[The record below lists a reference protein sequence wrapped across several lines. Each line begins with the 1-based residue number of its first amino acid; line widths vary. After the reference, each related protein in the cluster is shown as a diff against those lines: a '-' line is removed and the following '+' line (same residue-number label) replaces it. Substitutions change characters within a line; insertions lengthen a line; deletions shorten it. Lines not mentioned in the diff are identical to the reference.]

1 MIARLVATGMALAFV
16 AAPGRAQEAAPT
28 LEISRRDTLDASS
41 PQPFSLVPIVL
52 PGSERVLADGEALDT
67 TRYRLDYRHA
77 RLWVDDLSGTEAL
90 VVEYRSLPFRFQDVY
105 RRHALAEAP
114 TDEETAP
121 AAPPMEAEP
130 VRLFPTAT
138 SLQHNGSITRGM
150 LVGSNRDVTIESGLR
165 LQLAGPLSEQVHV
178 RAVLTDENTP
188 ILPEGTTQRIEEFDR
203 VFIGLDV
210 PHARAELGDFDI
222 RFASG
227 EFSAFS
233 RRLQGASATTS
244 LPDGGRI
251 GGRVQAAGAV
261 ARGLFRSQEIEPI
274 DGVQGP
280 YRLDGAEGER
290 FVLVVPGSEAVFAD
304 GERLERGETN
314 DYVIDYATAEISF
327 TSNRM
332 VTADMRIKVEFQY
345 STSSF
350 TRTLAGV
357 EVDMHFQPGQRP
369 ETAQRGMSGRF
380 GISVIREADSRDFS
394 EEFGFG
400 GEDSLALARAGD
412 GAAIAGAAQRVA
424 FDPEAPYVQYRREIR
439 PPSDTVYVALDQ
451 APGPSEAVFR
461 VRFAHVGEGLGSY
474 ERTGRAVNGILYEY
488 RGPGKGSYLPVR
500 LLPKPAMHRMI
511 DMRGA
516 FSPIPAVEVFG
527 EWGRSLQD
535 KNRLSPLDAD
545 DDLGDAVLAGMRLK
559 PFSLG
564 GVRLSGEAR
573 RRHVT
578 SSFAA
583 FDRIRP
589 VEFARRWNLVS
600 RRDPGAGSL
609 SVDETIDEGHV
620 QFGFLEESSVRGE
633 AGRIVLG
640 DGFEADRRAAYVAV
654 QEGGWPRFEYALE
667 SIASRERAAGEEGRW
682 IRQSGQVEYALGGG
696 RLSPRLEFEH
706 EDRMQE
712 ALAVDSLLRPSFRF
726 LEVRPGLA
734 WQDEAFGMTAFVERR
749 VEDDWID
756 GRVEPAA
763 TSWTGRTTFEWRP
776 SSLLDAQGSIG
787 FRARHFTER
796 FRIAQNRENAESLL
810 LKLNGAWRPLARSVQ
825 LNVLYDGMTE
835 RSPVLQEIYIRT
847 GPEIGQFVWED
858 GNADGL
864 VQIDELLPER
874 LPNEGAYVRTY
885 VPSDT
890 LVSVV
895 NVLSRIRLELDPRR
909 RWGRSDRRWKRR
921 LSQVATRTVIE
932 VREKT
937 RDPNTLP
944 IYLLDLSRF
953 RNAEHTMN
961 GRLRLGQDIF
971 LFRSR
976 PEYGLDIS
984 LNRLRSLSELAA
996 GQEERFV
1003 DGWRLEGR
1011 WRPSSDWGIQ
1021 AVASGEQDRLASD
1034 AFSSRRY
1041 DVSGFQLEPGV
1052 SWTVSDRVQATLSAS
1067 YGRKKD
1073 AFADRDAQI
1082 LKAPAELRYTI
1093 PRKLQT
1099 TLRAEA
1105 ARVRLN
1111 GEAQGLARFELT
1123 DGRGPGWSSLWS
1135 FRAQYTVNAYLRATF
1150 SYDGRAPADAPVIH
1164 TMQLQMSAL
1173 F

>member
-16 AAPGRAQEAAPT
+16 AAPGRAQEAAPP
-28 LEISRRDTLDASS
+28 LEIFRRDTLDASTA
-41 PQPFSLVPIVL
+41 QPFQLVPIVL
-52 PGSERVLADGEALDT
+52 PGSERVLADGQALDT

-77 RLWVDDLSGTEAL
+77 RLWVDGVSGAESL
-90 VVEYRSLPFRFQDVY
+90 VVEYRTLPFRFQDWY
-105 RRHALAEAP
+105 RRHDLTEAQA
-114 TDEETAP
+114 DEGVAP
-121 AAPPMEAEP
+121 ALPAVEEEP
-130 VRLFPTAT
+130 VRLFPA
-138 SLQHNGSITRGM
+138 SSALQRNGSITRGM
-150 LVGSNRDVTIESGLR
+150 LVGNNRDVTLESGLR
-165 LQLAGPLSEQVHV
+165 MQLAGPLSEQVHV
-178 RAVLTDENTP
+178 QAVLTDENTP

-210 PHARAELGDFDI
+210 PHARAELGDFDF

-233 RRLQGASATTS
+233 RRLQGASVMTS
-244 LPDGGRI
+244 LPDGNRI
-251 GGRVQAAGAV
+251 GGRAKAAGAV

-280 YRLDGAEGER
+280 YRLEGAEGER
-290 FVLVVPGSEAVFAD
+290 FVLVVPGSEAVFVD
-304 GERLERGETN
+304 GERLERGETK

-327 TSNRM
+327 TSNRI

-357 EVDMHFQPGQRP
+357 EMEMHFLQRP
-369 ETAQRGMSGRF
+369 ETAERGMSGRF

-400 GEDSLALARAGD
+400 AEDSLALARAGD
-412 GAAIAGAAQRVA
+412 GTAIAGAAERVE

-439 PPSDTVYVALDQ
+439 PPSDTVYVALDR
-451 APGPSEAVFR
+451 APLSSEAVFR

-488 RGPGKGSYLPVR
+488 RGAGRGSYLPVR
-500 LLPKPAMHRMI
+500 LLPKPQMHRLI

-516 FSPIPAVEVFG
+516 FSPIPALEMFG

-535 KNRLSPLDAD
+535 KNRLSTLDAD
-545 DDLGDAVLAGMRLK
+545 DDLGDAVLAGLRLK
-559 PFSLG
+559 PLSLG

-589 VEFARRWNLVS
+589 VEFARRWNIAS
-600 RRDPGAGSL
+600 RRSLGAGSL
-609 SVDETIDEGHV
+609 SVDETINEGHV
-620 QFGFLEESSVRGE
+620 QVDFLKDSNARGE
-633 AGRIVLG
+633 LGRIALG

-654 QEGGWPRFEYALE
+654 QEGGWPRLEYALE
-667 SIASRERAAGEEGRW
+667 TIAARDSMAGEEGRW
-682 IRQSGQVEYALGGG
+682 LRQSGRVDYALGGG
-696 RLSPRLEFEH
+696 RLSPRIEFER

-712 ALAVDSLLRPSFRF
+712 AMGSDSLLRPSFRF
-726 LEVRPGLA
+726 LELRPGLA
-734 WQDEAFGMTAFVERR
+734 WQDDAFGVTAFVERR
-749 VEDDWID
+749 VEDDWIA

-776 SSLLDAQGSIG
+776 SPLLDAEGSIG
-787 FRARHFTER
+787 FRARRFAER
-796 FRIAQNRENAESLL
+796 FRVTQNRENAESLL
-810 LKLNGAWRPLARSVQ
+810 LKLSGAWRPFSRFVQ
-825 LNVLYDGMTE
+825 ANVLYDGMTE

-858 GNADGL
+858 GNEDGL

-890 LVSVV
+890 LASVV

-909 RWGRSDRRWKRR
+909 RWGHSDNPWKRR
-921 LSQVATRTVIE
+921 LSRVATRTVIE

-937 RDPNTLP
+937 RDPNTRS
-944 IYLLDLSRF
+944 IYLLNLSRF

-976 PEYGLDIS
+976 PDYGLDLS

-1003 DGWRLEGR
+1003 DGWRMEGR
-1011 WRPSSDWGIQ
+1011 WRPSPDWGLQ

-1034 AFSSRRY
+1034 AFASRRY

-1052 SWTVSDRVQATLSAS
+1052 SWAVSDRVQAMLSAS

-1073 AFADRDAQI
+1073 AFADRNAQI

-1093 PRKLQT
+1093 PRKLQA
-1099 TLRAEA
+1099 TLRAEV
-1105 ARVRLN
+1105 ARVRLD
-1111 GEAQGLARFELT
+1111 GEALGLARFELT

-1164 TMQLQMSAL
+1164 TMQVQMSAL